1 MAMHVKKGDTL
12 GIIAPASPCDPEF
25 VNSGLAYLH
34 AEGFQT
40 RVVLDPAAA
49 WKETK
54 HLFSSDTPQAR
65 VNALYQLFEDPQ
77 VKAILSVRGGYGSM
91 ELLPLIDFERLSK
104 NPKPFVGLSDI
115 TVLLNMISQ
124 RTDISAI
131 HGVVFPKGFAKASL
145 DEHAKKSCDDL
156 FALLG
161 GRRESKWSGLAHLCG
176 AKEAEGTIVGG
187 NLSMLAAVS
196 GTPWEPIYDDQVLFI
211 EDISERPYQ
220 IHRKLF
226 QLKLSGVLDNLKGV
240 VVGEFVNCDK
250 TEPDSPG
257 VPDVLRDIFSVFPY
271 PVVTG
276 APFGHGNQNFSF
288 RIGAVARIE
297 DGGTSL
303 KIF

>member
-1 MAMHVKKGDTL
+1 MQLKKGDTL
-12 GIIAPASPCDPEF
+12 GVIAPASPCDPEF
-25 VNSGLAYLH
+25 FNLGLAYLH
-34 AEGFQT
+34 TTGFET
-40 RVVLDPAAA
+40 RVAIDPAAA
-49 WKETK
+49 WKESK
-54 HLFSSDTPQAR
+54 HLFSSDTPEAR
-65 VNALYQLFEDPQ
+65 VNALYQLFEDPK
-77 VKAILSVRGGYGSM
+77 VKAILSVRGGYGAM

-104 NPKPFVGLSDI
+104 NPKPFVGLSDL

-124 RTDISAI
+124 RTDIPAI
-131 HGVVFPKGFAKASL
+131 RGVVFPKGFAKASID
-145 DEHAKKSCDDL
+145 DEAKKSCDDL

-161 GRRESKWSGLAHLCG
+161 GRREGRWGGLTHLCG
-176 AKEAEGTIVGG
+176 AKDGEGTIVGG

-196 GTPWEPIYDDQVLFI
+196 GTPWEPIYDDQMLFI
-211 EDISERPYQ
+211 EDVGERPYQ

-240 VVGEFVNCDK
+240 IVGEFVNCEK

-257 VPDVLRDIFSVFPY
+257 VPEVLHDIFSSFQY

-276 APFGHGNQNFSF
+276 APYGHGNKNLSF
-288 RIGAVARIE
+288 RLGAVARIE